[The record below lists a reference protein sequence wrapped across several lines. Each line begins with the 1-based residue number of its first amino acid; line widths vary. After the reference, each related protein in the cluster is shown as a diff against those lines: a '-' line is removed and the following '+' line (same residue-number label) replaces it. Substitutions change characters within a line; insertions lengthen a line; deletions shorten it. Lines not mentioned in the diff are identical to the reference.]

1 MIIWISSYPKSGN
14 TYLRSFLSSYYFSK
28 DGEFDFN
35 LLLNINQFPAL
46 RYSDVKSY
54 TYVEAAK
61 NWSINQKKFF
71 TKEKLFFLKT
81 HNSLEEYFGYRFT
94 KSSETLGA
102 IYIVRDPRN
111 VISSMCNHY
120 SMNFNEMYNKM
131 IDENASL
138 SSKNSDGDLSNFS
151 FLGSWSNHYKS
162 WKNNF
167 EFKTLFIKYE
177 DLEKN
182 AYDEF
187 WKILI
192 FIEELTS
199 SGLYDKVS
207 QAFAVFLP
215 VKSVGVVGDARRHSY
230 VIALRAVETVD
241 FMTARWAHLDPN
253 LLETVSNRIMN
264 EISKVSRVVYDIS
277 GKPPSTIEWE

>member
-1 MIIWISSYPKSGN
+1 MVERLVANEKVEGSTPFARSNKLKIMIIWIPSYPKSGN

-28 DGEFDFN
+28 DGKFDFN

-61 NWSINQKKFF
+61 NWRINQKKFF

-120 SMNFNEMYNKM
+120 SMNFNEAYNKM

-138 SSKNSDGDLSNFS
+138 SLKNLS
-151 FLGSWSNHYKS
+151 
-162 WKNNF
+162 
-167 EFKTLFIKYE
+167 
-177 DLEKN
+177 
-182 AYDEF
+182 
-187 WKILI
+187 LI
-192 FIEELTS
+192 HI
-199 SGLYDKVS
+199 
-207 QAFAVFLP
+207 
-215 VKSVGVVGDARRHSY
+215 
-230 VIALRAVETVD
+230 
-241 FMTARWAHLDPN
+241 
-253 LLETVSNRIMN
+253 
-264 EISKVSRVVYDIS
+264 
-277 GKPPSTIEWE
+277 

>member
-35 LLLNINQFPAL
+35 LLLNINQFPAV

-61 NWSINQKKFF
+61 NWRINQKKFF

-81 HNSLEEYFGYRFT
+81 HNSLEEYFGYKFT

-111 VISSMCNHY
+111 VASSMCNHY
-120 SMNFNEMYNKM
+120 PMSLNEIYNKM
-131 IDENASL
+131 IDKNASL
-138 SSKNSDGDLSNFS
+138 SIKDSDGNLSNFS
-151 FLGSWSNHYKS
+151 FLGTWANHYKS

-167 EFKTLFIKYE
+167 EFKTLFVKYE
-177 DLEKN
+177 DLEEN
-182 AYDEF
+182 AHDEF
-187 WKILI
+187 WKILT
-192 FIEELTS
+192 FIEEITGKNKPINKMKFENSINSTNFSNLKQKEKLNGFKESPTFKKNNKTNFFNL
-199 SGLYDKVS
+199 GFKNKW
-207 QAFAVFLP
+207 QQNLP
-215 VKSVGVVGDARRHSY
+215 
-230 VIALRAVETVD
+230 E
-241 FMTARWAHLDPN
+241 
-253 LLETVSNRIMN
+253 
-264 EISKVSRVVYDIS
+264 EISSKIKDKFFNELKELKY
-277 GKPPSTIEWE
+277 E

>member
-1 MIIWISSYPKSGN
+1 MIIWIASYPKSGN
-14 TYLRSFLSSYYFSK
+14 TYLRSFLSSYYYSK
-28 DGEFDFN
+28 DGKFDFN
-35 LLLNINQFPAL
+35 LLSNITQFPAQ

-61 NWSINQKKFF
+61 NWTNNQRKFF

-102 IYIVRDPRN
+102 IYVVRDPRN
-111 VISSMCNHY
+111 VVSSMCNHY
-120 SMNFNEMYNKM
+120 SMNFNEMYSKM

-138 SSKNSDGDLSNFS
+138 STKNTEGDLSNFC

-182 AYDEF
+182 AYEEF
-187 WKILI
+187 WKILT
-192 FIEELTS
+192 FIEELKGKNEPINKKKFETS
-199 SGLYDKVS
+199 LDTTSFSNVKRKEKLHGFKESLTYTKNS
-207 QAFAVFLP
+207 ITNFFNLGFQNKWQKNLP
-215 VKSVGVVGDARRHSY
+215 
-230 VIALRAVETVD
+230 E
-241 FMTARWAHLDPN
+241 
-253 LLETVSNRIMN
+253 
-264 EISKVSRVVYDIS
+264 EISNKIKEKFYSELKELKY
-277 GKPPSTIEWE
+277 E